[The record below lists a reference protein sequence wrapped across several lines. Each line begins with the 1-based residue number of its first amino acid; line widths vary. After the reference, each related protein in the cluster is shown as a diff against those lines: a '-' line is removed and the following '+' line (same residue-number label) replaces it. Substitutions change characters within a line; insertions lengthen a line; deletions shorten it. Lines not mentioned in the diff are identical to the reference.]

1 MHYRNLSLIG
11 TSHIA
16 AESVAEVASAI
27 QDEKPAVVALELDR
41 KRLYAL
47 LHPQK
52 KGLGWKDIRRI
63 GFKGWLF
70 SIIGAWVEK
79 KLGEK
84 VGMKPGAE
92 MMQAVRAAKALN
104 IPIALVDQDI
114 EITLKRFSQAMS
126 WKEKWNLFVDVIK
139 GLILRKSEFDFDLS
153 TVPSQK
159 LIGRMIRQVKKRYP
173 NMYRVLVTERNHV
186 MAKNLAYLMANN
198 PDKRIVAV
206 VGAGHE
212 KELIQLVREELRKY
226 NSVAFRATE

>member
-1 MHYRNLSLIG
+1 MHYRNLTVIG

-16 AESVAEVASAI
+16 AESVAEVRKVI
-27 QDEKPAVVALELDR
+27 EEEHPGIVALELDR
-41 KRLYAL
+41 KRLQAL

-92 MMQAVRAAKALN
+92 MMQAVKAARALR

-114 EITLKRFSQAMS
+114 EITLRRFSETLS
-126 WKEKWNLFVDVIK
+126 WKEKWHLFIDI
-139 GLILRKSEFDFDLS
+139 I
-153 TVPSQK
+153 
-159 LIGRMIRQVKKRYP
+159 
-173 NMYRVLVTERNHV
+173 
-186 MAKNLAYLMANN
+186 
-198 PDKRIVAV
+198 
-206 VGAGHE
+206 
-212 KELIQLVREELRKY
+212 
-226 NSVAFRATE
+226 